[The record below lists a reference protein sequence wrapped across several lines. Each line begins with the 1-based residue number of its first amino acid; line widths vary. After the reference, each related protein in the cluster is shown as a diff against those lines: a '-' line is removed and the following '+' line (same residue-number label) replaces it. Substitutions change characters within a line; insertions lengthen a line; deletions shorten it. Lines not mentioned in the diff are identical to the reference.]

1 MIVVSDASP
10 LIALARINR
19 LELLR
24 EMFGTLLLP
33 DSVWNEVT
41 SAGIERP
48 GAASVLRAKWI
59 ERRSVSDSALVARLR
74 LDFGA
79 GESEAI
85 ALARESH
92 ADVLLIDERLARI
105 AAQRLGLKVTGLV
118 GVLIEARQR
127 GLLTDAATVAND
139 LESKAGFW
147 LSADLRAL
155 NRWFVNMTKRS

>member
-10 LIALARINR
+10 LIALARIDR

-41 SAGIERP
+41 AAGVERP
-48 GAASVLRAKWI
+48 GAASVLRADWI

-74 LDFGA
+74 LDLGA

-85 ALARESH
+85 ALARESR
-92 ADVLLIDERLARI
+92 ADVLLIDERLGRI
-105 AAQRLGLKVTGLV
+105 AAQRLGLRVTGLV

-127 GLLTDAATVAND
+127 GLLADAATVASD
-139 LESKAGFW
+139 LEQKAGFW
-147 LSADLRAL
+147 LSDDLRRLIAG
-155 NRWFVNMTKRS
+155 S

>member
-41 SAGIERP
+41 NSGIHRP
-48 GAASVLRAKWI
+48 GAVSVLQANWI
-59 ERRSVSDSALVARLR
+59 ERRSVSDSVLLAQLR
-74 LDFGA
+74 LDLGA

-85 ALARESH
+85 VLARESK
-92 ADVLLIDERLARI
+92 ADLLLVDERLARI
-105 AAQRLGLKVTGLV
+105 AAQRLGLRVTGVV
-118 GVLIEARQR
+118 GVLIEARDR
-127 GLLTDAATVAND
+127 GLLTDAASVAKD
-139 LESKAGFW
+139 LEQKAGFW
-147 LSADLRAL
+147 LSDDLRRLIAG
-155 NRWFVNMTKRS
+155 S